1 MGPRPTLIGSVE
13 DVERLTP
20 HMIRVVLGGQGL
32 ASFTPDDFSDSYVKL
47 LFPPAGAPYT
57 TPFDLAEVQDQYP
70 KLQWPAKRTYTVR
83 AWDPSSLRLT
93 IDFVYHGDKGLAG
106 PWAANA
112 RPGDL
117 IQLLG
122 PGGAYLP
129 DPDADWHLMVGD
141 DAALPAIAASLERMP
156 AGATARVFLEVEGP
170 EDEQPLPTDAAAEI
184 VWVHR
189 SAPESQ
195 PGETL
200 VELVRNTEFPDGD
213 AHAFVHGDAGFVK
226 DLRRHLRFE
235 RGISRDR
242 MSVSG
247 YWRRGRDEE
256 GWRAVKAEWKAAI
269 DAEEQ
274 AAAQT

>member
-1 MGPRPTLIGSVE
+1 M
-13 DVERLTP
+13 
-20 HMIRVVLGGQGL
+20 
-32 ASFTPDDFSDSYVKL
+32 
-47 LFPPAGAPYT
+47 
-57 TPFDLAEVQDQYP
+57 
-70 KLQWPAKRTYTVR
+70 
-83 AWDPSSLRLT
+83 
-93 IDFVYHGDKGLAG
+93 
-106 PWAANA
+106 
-112 RPGDL
+112 
-117 IQLLG
+117 LG

-141 DAALPAIAASLERMP
+141 DAALPAIAASLERVP
-156 AGATARVFLEVEGP
+156 SGVTARVFLEVEGP

-189 SAPESQ
+189 SAPDSQ

-213 AHAFVHGDAGFVK
+213 VHAFVHGDAGFVK